1 MIDEFAWFERTF
13 TFDAPVWMFPNI
25 IERLRGTPLRLE
37 ALVTGLDSELATRQR
52 EDDEW
57 SIQENVGHLWDL
69 EALWLGRIDDI
80 MNGADVMRD
89 ADLSNQ
95 LTYDR
100 DHNTRDMVMLLRNF
114 RIERANFVA
123 QLDSFDENDAQREA
137 LHPRLQQ
144 PMRMIDLA
152 YFVAEHDDH
161 HLAQITRLKRQ
172 FNAR

>member
-13 TFDAPVWMFPNI
+13 TFDFPAWMFPNI
-25 IERLRGTPLRLE
+25 VERLRGTPVRLE
-37 ALVTGLDSELATRQR
+37 ALVAELDLDIATYKH
-52 EDDEW
+52 EDQW

-80 MNGADVMRD
+80 MNKVDVMRE

-95 LTYDR
+95 KTDDR
-100 DHNTRDMVMLLRNF
+100 DHNTRNMTDLLRNF
-114 RIERANFVA
+114 RIERANFVI
-123 QLDSFDENDAQREA
+123 QLDSFDENDVVLTA

-144 PMRMIDLA
+144 PMRIIDLA

-161 HLAQITRLKRQ
+161 HLAQITRLKRR
-172 FNAR
+172 FDV